1 MNHKQDYPS
10 NLTPREG
17 FLMSLLSKIVNE
29 YKTLL
34 EHTRRNKPLKIV
46 EILHL
51 SPIPGETKF
60 IIQITHKNCVAHLT
74 AAEIINENYDLTDFS
89 DFHAEMIRQA
99 AQGKLLEFLKLS
111 EKKPAYR
118 ITSKRFNAKMQQ
130 FIFTIETKDNI
141 RFNTT
146 AEELSK
152 NQDLLTNIGL
162 QDSYDIGYTQGAESI
177 LKEKAALLL
186 AKRKL

>member
-1 MNHKQDYPS
+1 MNHKQDY
-10 NLTPREG
+10 
-17 FLMSLLSKIVNE
+17 
-29 YKTLL
+29 
-34 EHTRRNKPLKIV
+34 
-46 EILHL
+46 
-51 SPIPGETKF
+51 
-60 IIQITHKNCVAHLT
+60 
-74 AAEIINENYDLTDFS
+74 S

-99 AQGKLLEFLKLS
+99 AQGKLLEFLKFS

-118 ITSKRFNAKMQQ
+118 ITSKRFNAKIQQ
-130 FIFTIETKDNI
+130 FIFTIETKDNV

-152 NQDLLTNIGL
+152 NQDLLKNIGL

-186 AKRKL
+186 AKRKR